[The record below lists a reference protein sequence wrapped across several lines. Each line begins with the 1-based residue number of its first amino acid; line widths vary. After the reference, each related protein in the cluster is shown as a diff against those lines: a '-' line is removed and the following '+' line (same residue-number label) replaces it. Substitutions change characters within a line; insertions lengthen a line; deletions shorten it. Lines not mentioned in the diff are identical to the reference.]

1 MSNKMRDSFTK
12 WYSEQV
18 QCGKA
23 YEDEFWQAWQA
34 SRAALVV
41 ELQTSSRHQENEC
54 DRAANAF
61 KEIVNSVAL
70 YLMAPESD
78 TNDHITSH
86 NRNHVPA
93 SISSN
98 ERN

>member
-23 YEDEFWQAWQA
+23 YEDELWQAWQA

-41 ELQTSSRHQENEC
+41 ELPAQWSNQC
-54 DRAANAF
+54 YDD
-61 KEIVNSVAL
+61 EIMFSGQVIDAIDSAGVS
-70 YLMAPESD
+70 YK
-78 TNDHITSH
+78 
-86 NRNHVPA
+86 
-93 SISSN
+93 
-98 ERN
+98 